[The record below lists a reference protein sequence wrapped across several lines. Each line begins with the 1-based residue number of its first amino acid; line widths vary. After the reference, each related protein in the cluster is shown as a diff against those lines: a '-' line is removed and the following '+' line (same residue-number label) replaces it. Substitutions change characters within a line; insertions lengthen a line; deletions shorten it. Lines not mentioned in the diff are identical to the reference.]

1 MNRKIFRSA
10 DFWKSAIMTMP
21 ENSFF
26 ELTRSVF
33 GKIKTPFKKQQMISD
48 LESFLLR
55 EDIQKT
61 ISGYIDENDTKII
74 AAVALFR
81 EPVQEE
87 LKSFFS
93 GDISYAQLQDII
105 VNLEERFI
113 IYRFSEENKNRL
125 ALNPVLEQILLPLT
139 ADFSLLFPA
148 VPVTAVSAAPP
159 QDNKTIAV
167 SQTVIL
173 NDLVLAG
180 LFSFVSEWESFYR
193 GEGVIRKLAADAG
206 KKIFPGINLEFVLG
220 SLQLLGLFYAE
231 GDNLIPDAVRFNDFG
246 TLSARERMEYCAA
259 ALLAYTELKSPA
271 SPPVP
276 GYMRTS
282 GISGQTGF
290 LPPLY
295 RSRVKEFTG
304 FIHSFIDSLDANL
317 LYTEKTLLRLAEVFK
332 SRTGITVSGSLFDIL
347 EKTGLI
353 ITIQDQFKQPG
364 AVLQEKAENANKT
377 LITIDSGFSVLV
389 HPEISYSDLINLAA
403 FLSIREAGAVA
414 RFELDRDSAVRAFDR
429 GVKAD
434 DVLDILKKLSDNR
447 VDDTFSWN
455 LKDWEKRHS
464 EVSLKKGIVLT
475 LSEDRRYLTGTMPLS
490 LLIKDILAPG
500 VYLLPESAMDE
511 AASALQ
517 KAGIDII
524 ACSKGEKKTAGVRQY
539 FSRISS
545 DDIRLFEI
553 PSSQASSPQ
562 KKGDSRLSMR
572 FHEILEKIQLDKNI
586 KEELSA
592 RINRKLILCETQLK
606 DADVRYEKLEAKLLD
621 YAGKQNI
628 AKQAITQQS
637 PLELEL
643 QQDKRIFG
651 IPKSLE
657 KENNELILVIL
668 PDEQEALRIPLAKI
682 KLLRRIKKSIFS

>member
-1 MNRKIFRSA
+1 MNRNIFRSV

-26 ELTRSVF
+26 ELIRSVF
-33 GKIKTPFKKQQMISD
+33 GKIKTPFKKQQMIND
-48 LESFLLR
+48 LETFLLR

-81 EPVQEE
+81 EPVLEE

-139 ADFSLLFPA
+139 VDFSLLFPS
-148 VPVTAVSAAPP
+148 VSSAPP
-159 QDNKTIAV
+159 QDKTA
-167 SQTVIL
+167 SQAVIL

-180 LFSFVSEWESFYR
+180 LFSFVMEWESFFR

-220 SLQLLGLFYAE
+220 SMQLLGLFFSE
-231 GDNLIPDAVRFNDFG
+231 GDSLIPDTGRFNDFG
-246 TLSARERMEYCAA
+246 SLSARERMEYCAA
-259 ALLAYTELKSPA
+259 ALLAYAEIKSPA

-276 GYMRTS
+276 SYMRTS
-282 GISGQTGF
+282 GIGGQTGF

-295 RSRVKEFTG
+295 RSRLKEFAG
-304 FIHSFIDSLDANL
+304 FIHSFLDSIDANL
-317 LYTEKTLLRLAEVFK
+317 LYTEKTLLRLAEVIK
-332 SRTGITVSGSLFDIL
+332 SRTGITVSGNLFDTL

-353 ITIQDQFKQPG
+353 ITIQDQLKQAG
-364 AVLQEKAENANKT
+364 AVLQGKAENSNKT
-377 LITIDSGFSVLV
+377 AITIDSGFSVLV
-389 HPEISYSDLINLAA
+389 HPEINYSDLINLAA

-414 RFELDRDSAVRAFDR
+414 RFELNRDSAVRAFDR

-434 DVLDILKKLSDNR
+434 DVLDLLKRLSDNR
-447 VDDTFSWN
+447 VDDSFSWN
-455 LKDWEKRHS
+455 LKDWEKRHR

-475 LSEDRRYLTGTMPLS
+475 LSEERRYLTGTMPLS
-490 LLIKDILAPG
+490 SLIKDILAPG
-500 VYLLPESAMDE
+500 VYLLPETAMDE
-511 AASALQ
+511 AASVLQ
-517 KAGIDII
+517 RAGIDII
-524 ACSKGEKKTAGVRQY
+524 ARSKSEKKTTGLRQY
-539 FSRISS
+539 FSRISG
-545 DDIRLFEI
+545 DDTRLFEI
-553 PSSQASSPQ
+553 PSSQTSAPQ
-562 KKGDSRLSMR
+562 KKDDSRLSKR
-572 FHEILEKIQLDKNI
+572 FHEILEKTQHEKNI
-586 KEELSA
+586 KEELTA

-628 AKQAITQQS
+628 AKQAIAQQS

-651 IPKSLE
+651 IPKALE
-657 KENNELILVIL
+657 KENNELILVII

-682 KLLRRIKKSIFS
+682 KLLRRIKKSIFN